1 MYIWTC
7 GVRVLLGAQVSVE
20 ARSCPAGT
28 HFIIFPTEQGLGA
41 HAYQWCRIT
50 FVAEAYVH
58 WPVKVIGPYKASSNK
73 GDMVGLSLARGERN
87 RENYCT

>member
-1 MYIWTC
+1 MHIN
-7 GVRVLLGAQVSVE
+7 GVESL
-20 ARSCPAGT
+20 
-28 HFIIFPTEQGLGA
+28 
-41 HAYQWCRIT
+41 